1 MTDPM
6 IVDAQAS
13 AITGWAGPVPFSVDL
28 QATVTQLKRYYN
40 VDAVL
45 GQRTVAGIKFLHV
58 SFKSQDDLASAMNKP
73 STFFHGQFIH
83 AMTDVKEW
91 LNQPADQAKNVQ
103 ILCAY
108 NTIRQLPGLLAK
120 GHALLVDNCCARL
133 FSRVLW
139 RYESKEDAD
148 AAAGLGEYAL
158 TGHDLRFCPGTA
170 RLCFSCGS
178 LDHLRNACPTRP
190 QVKILPPSF
199 LLPAPAPASAGGVSY
214 ADAAKQA
221 LNKVDS
227 VEKDLHAEVAYL
239 ADQVNDMKEQLAKFC
254 ARQDELLAALKLAQ
268 DKVAKQV
275 EELDTRQ
282 ESLASTVKGLSASL
296 ETLDTEL
303 DAESEMVA
311 KLMAHKARMSE
322 RYMRVNHDLAIV
334 EVNLKVALDELRLYD
349 DFEECLAAAREK
361 SWAHYAKKQGSIAYP
376 DSFLSKS

>member
-1 MTDPM
+1 MTDLM

-13 AITGWAGPVPFSVDL
+13 AITGWVGPVPFSVDP
-28 QATVTQLKRYYN
+28 QATVARLKPNYN
-40 VDAVL
+40 VDALL
-45 GQRTVAGIKFLHV
+45 GHRTVAGIKFLQV
-58 SFKSQDDLASAMNKP
+58 SYKSQDDLASAINKP
-73 STFFHGQFIH
+73 STFFRGQYIH

-91 LNQPADQAKNVQ
+91 FNQRADQAKNVQ

-120 GHALLVDNCCARL
+120 GHALLVDNCRARS
-133 FSRVLW
+133 FSRILW

-148 AAAGLGEYAL
+148 AAVGLGEYAL
-158 TGHDLRFCPGTA
+158 NGHDLRFFPGTA
-170 RLCFSCGS
+170 KLCFSCGS

-190 QVKILPPSF
+190 PVKTLPPSF
-199 LLPAPAPASAGGVSY
+199 SFPAPAPASAGGVSY

-227 VEKDLHAEVAYL
+227 VERDLRAEVAYL
-239 ADQVNDMKEQLAKFC
+239 AGQVNDMKEQLAKFC

-296 ETLDTEL
+296 ETLTTEL

-311 KLMAHKARMSE
+311 ELKAHKARTSE
-322 RYMRVNHDLAIV
+322 RYMRVNRDLAIV
-334 EVNLKVALDELRLYD
+334 EADLAVVLDELWQSK
-349 DFEECLAAAREK
+349 DFAAALTAAQEL
-361 SWAHYAKKQGSIAYP
+361 SWAHKAKKKGV
-376 DSFLSKS
+376 LSPEDI